1 MHTTLQEPVCPKLQ
15 RIRDVNRDA
24 ARLRLNVLPLPA
36 GRFDLQRGDGLR
48 EEEGET
54 AEVVVAAGVEVFVA
68 GVFGGAARAVEH
80 VAEVAVTV
88 TCITMAG
95 EQGAFGEF
103 EDERDET

>member
-68 GVFGGAARAVEH
+68 GVFGGCARGRACSGGGSH
-80 VAEVAVTV
+80 
-88 TCITMAG
+88 CYLYDYG
-95 EQGAFGEF
+95 RGARRLRGV
-103 EDERDET
+103 RGRAR